1 MFPHVSC
8 TYGCDYGGVSQDAD
22 LLLSH
27 LGRQPPVSDGSGHH
41 EGSKRLCEM
50 VIQSMDRISREDR
63 EEFLPVLRG
72 MDMRMMRTEDRV
84 PCWLNR
90 EAY

>member
-1 MFPHVSC
+1 
-8 TYGCDYGGVSQDAD
+8 
-22 LLLSH
+22 
-27 LGRQPPVSDGSGHH
+27 
-41 EGSKRLCEM
+41 M

-84 PCWLNR
+84 PCWLDR